1 MPHPAAGP
9 RGTWQRPAGVGPRTG
24 SPAAARLTAVLG
36 VLALTTFGLLSP
48 LALAV
53 GGVALQRAGTWAALP
68 DEDALLVAGGMTMA
82 ALPLGLWVLLL
93 PFVHL

>member
-1 MPHPAAGP
+1 MPRPAAGP
-9 RGTWQRPAGVGPRTG
+9 RGAWHRPAALGPGHPVG
-24 SPAAARLTAVLG
+24 ARLTALLG

-53 GGVALQRAGTWAALP
+53 GGATLQRAGTWADLR

-82 ALPLGLWVLLL
+82 VLPLGFWVLLL